1 MASTGGAARLGLET
15 RGNTRTARRHPTSW
29 TSIGSRR
36 APLEVG
42 GSTRGV
48 GEKQAGIHAR
58 SGEVNGGGLRKRAAV
73 PDEEGVAE
81 ILGHLL
87 LSVIDGGAMA
97 ASDPRHRGAEGEEGA
112 MGWIRGH
119 LPSTTWG
126 GGCGGDRRPPSVIDG
141 DAILGTNL
149 W

>member
-1 MASTGGAARLGLET
+1 VARPGLGWKQGGTHGQRAGT
-15 RGNTRTARRHPTSW
+15 PTSW
-29 TSIGSRR
+29 ISIGSRR

-42 GSTRGV
+42 GSAHGV

-58 SGEVNGGGLRKRAAV
+58 SGEVNGGGLRNRAAT

-119 LPSTTWG
+119 LPSTAWG
-126 GGCGGDRRPPSVIDG
+126 GGWGGDRRPPSVIDG
-141 DAILGTNL
+141 GAILGTNL
-149 W
+149 R